1 MMSNDTLWIVGGGVV
16 IVALCFV
23 VCHGGGSHVT
33 PVPVTS
39 GTSTSSTSS
48 STGTG
53 SVR

>member
-33 PVPVTS
+33 PVPTTG
-39 GTSTSSTSS
+39 GTGGTS

-53 SVR
+53 GAR